1 MSDRD
6 KDKKI
11 TCSFCGKDEDGAKEF
26 VKGAGAIICDECIEL
41 CHDIIERKKNVVPVD
56 KYQPRELPSPEE
68 IHKKLDAHVIGQD
81 DAKKVLSVAV
91 YNHYKRLLFKEKA
104 GSSNRVDIEKSN
116 IMVIGPTGTGK
127 TLLAKTLAKI
137 LDVPFAMAD
146 ATSLTQ
152 AGYIGE
158 DVEAILTRL
167 LQKANF
173 NVAKAERGIIYLD
186 EIDKIGRKEGYSSWN
201 RDVSGEGVQQALL
214 KIIEGSEAV
223 VPKDLGSKGASAGC
237 VTMNTGNILF
247 IVGGAF
253 EALPEVVK
261 KRLGKKA
268 IGFGV
273 EENGPKIENE
283 TDLLRFVTPQDL
295 VRFGMMPEFIGR
307 LPVICTLNELSRD
320 TFRRILFEPQNALMR
335 QFKELL
341 WMDKVELSFTDQAIE
356 AIIDRAQAE
365 KTGARGLR
373 AIIEKVLL
381 DVMYRV
387 PSRKYL
393 DRYVVTQQEVVERLF
408 DGKEQPTKGGDN
420 PTPKLVEMGA

>member
-1 MSDRD
+1 MSER
-6 KDKKI
+6 DKKI

-41 CHDIIERKKNVVPVD
+41 CHDIIERKKNVVQVD
-56 KYQPRELPSPEE
+56 KFPPRDLPTPEE
-68 IHKKLDAHVIGQD
+68 IHQKLDQHVIGQD
-81 DAKKVLSVAV
+81 EAKKILSVAV
-91 YNHYKRLLFKEKA
+91 YNHYKRLRFKEK
-104 GSSNRVDIEKSN
+104 GGNSSRVDIEKSN
-116 IMVIGPTGTGK
+116 ILMVGPTGTGK

-146 ATSLTQ
+146 STSLTQ

-253 EALPEVVK
+253 EALPETIK
-261 KRLGKKA
+261 KRMGKKA
-268 IGFGV
+268 IGFGSS
-273 EENGPKIENE
+273 EKGPSTEKD
-283 TDLLRFVTPQDL
+283 TDLLQFVTPQDL
-295 VRFGMMPEFIGR
+295 VSFGLMPEFIGR
-307 LPVICTLNELSRD
+307 LPVICSLRELTRD
-320 TFRRILFEPQNALMR
+320 TFRRILFEPQNALVR
-335 QFKELL
+335 QYKELL

-356 AIIDRAQAE
+356 SIIDKALEE

-373 AIIEKVLL
+373 SIIEKVLL
-381 DVMYRV
+381 EVMYQV
-387 PSRKYL
+387 PSRKYM
-393 DRYVVTQQEVVERLF
+393 DRYVVTKQEVVERLF
-408 DGKEQPTKGGDN
+408 DGTPRPLGGLDEIS
-420 PTPKLVEMGA
+420 PAEASG

>member
-1 MSDRD
+1 MSDR
-6 KDKKI
+6 DKKI

-41 CHDIIERKKNVVPVD
+41 CHDIIERKKSVVPVD
-56 KYQPRELPSPEE
+56 KYQPRELPTPEE
-68 IHKKLDAHVIGQD
+68 IHRKLDQWVIGQD
-81 DAKKVLSVAV
+81 DAKKILSVAV

-104 GSSNRVDIEKSN
+104 GSSSRVDIEKSN
-116 IMVIGPTGTGK
+116 ILMIGPTGTGK
-127 TLLAKTLAKI
+127 TLLAKTLARI

-173 NVAKAERGIIYLD
+173 NVAKAERGIVYLD
-186 EIDKIGRKEGYSSWN
+186 EVDKIARKEGYSSWN

-214 KIIEGSEAV
+214 KIIEGAEAV

-247 IVGGAF
+247 ICGGAF
-253 EALPEVVK
+253 EGLADTVK

-273 EENGPKIENE
+273 NEQGPEIKVDS
-283 TDLLRFVTPQDL
+283 DLLRYAIPQDM
-295 VRFGMMPEFIGR
+295 VKFGMMPEFVGR
-307 LPVICTLNELSRD
+307 LPVICALRELDAS
-320 TFRRILFEPQNALMR
+320 TFRRILFEPQNALIR

-341 WMDKVELSFTDQAIE
+341 WMDKVELSFTDQAVD
-356 AIIDRAQAE
+356 AIIERAMCE

-373 AIIEKVLL
+373 SILEKVML
-381 DVMYRV
+381 DIMYRI

-393 DRYVVTQQEVVERLF
+393 DRYVVTHQEVLERLA
-408 DGKEQPTKGGDN
+408 DGSRPRAENEEPPQQAKAAG
-420 PTPKLVEMGA
+420 

>member
-1 MSDRD
+1 MSD

-56 KYQPRELPSPEE
+56 KYQPRELPTPED
-68 IHKKLDAHVIGQD
+68 IHKKLDQHVIGQD
-81 DAKKVLSVAV
+81 DAKKTLSVAV

-104 GSSNRVDIEKSN
+104 GSSSRVDIEKSN
-116 IMVIGPTGTGK
+116 ILMIGPTGTGK

-223 VPKDLGSKGASAGC
+223 VPKDLGSKGASAGS

-253 EALPEVVK
+253 EALPDLIK
-261 KRLGKKA
+261 KRMGKKA
-268 IGFGV
+268 IGFDV
-273 EENGPKIENE
+273 KKDPKKIKDEP
-283 TDLLRFVTPQDL
+283 RVMKYVTPQDL

-307 LPVICTLNELSRD
+307 LPVICTLEQLSRE
-320 TFRRILFEPQNALMR
+320 TFRRILFEPQNALIR

-356 AIIDRAQAE
+356 AMITQAQSE

-393 DRYVVTQQEVVERLF
+393 DRYVVTHQEVIERLF
-408 DGKEQPTKGGDN
+408 DGQEKPEASQEGN
-420 PTPKLVEMGA
+420 PKIAEAG